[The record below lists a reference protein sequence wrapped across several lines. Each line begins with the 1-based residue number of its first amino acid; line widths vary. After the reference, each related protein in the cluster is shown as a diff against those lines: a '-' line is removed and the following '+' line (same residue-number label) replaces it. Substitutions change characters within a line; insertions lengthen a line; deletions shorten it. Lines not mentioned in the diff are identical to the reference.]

1 VSAWIAIVAVGI
13 GTFAIR
19 ASFLFLYERI
29 DVPERAERALELV
42 PAAVLSALVAPTV
55 LAPEGAITVL
65 GNERAVAAGVA
76 LVVAWRTENILATIT
91 VGMALLLVLRWV
103 PVGSLLATV

>member
-1 VSAWIAIVAVGI
+1 MIAWVAIVAIGI

-29 DVPERAERALELV
+29 DVPEQAERALELV
-42 PAAVLSALVAPTV
+42 PAAVLSALVLPAVVAPDGTV
-55 LAPEGAITVL
+55 AVVGSDRV
-65 GNERAVAAGVA
+65 VAAGVA

-91 VGMALLLVLRWV
+91 VGMAVLLGLRWL
-103 PVGSLLATV
+103 PVEGLLAAI

>member
-1 VSAWIAIVAVGI
+1 MIGWIAIVAIGI

-42 PAAVLSALVAPTV
+42 PAAVLSALVAPTI

-91 VGMALLLVLRWV
+91 VGMVLLLAFQWL
-103 PVGSLLATV
+103 PLADLLAAI

>member
-1 VSAWIAIVAVGI
+1 MRAWLAIVAVGI

-42 PAAVLSALVAPTV
+42 PAAVLSALVAPTI
-55 LAPEGAITVL
+55 LAPESAITVV
-65 GNERAVAAGVA
+65 GNDRLVAAAVALA
-76 LVVAWRTENILATIT
+76 VAWRTENILATIT
-91 VGMALLLVLRWV
+91 VGMALLFLLRWL
-103 PVGSLLATV
+103 PLWSLLAGL